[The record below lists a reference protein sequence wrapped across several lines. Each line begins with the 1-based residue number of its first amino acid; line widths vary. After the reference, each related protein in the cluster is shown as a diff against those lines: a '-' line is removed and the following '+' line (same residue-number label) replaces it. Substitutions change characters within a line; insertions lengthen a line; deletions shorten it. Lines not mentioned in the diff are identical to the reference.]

1 MSPDMKPNKILIP
14 FTIAML
20 ALTVANVV
28 NHLDADRASSPDR
41 NVGGSTNTVPSQ
53 SSAGRSL
60 LNESK
65 SLIVTGVSSRIPIAE
80 DYKLISAVPWDLKEI
95 SRLFRDAGAERSC
108 ELLDVGA
115 DVVQPLLDAIPNIAG
130 PLGRRCAFSIRLQ
143 VGKELGEGLPSVTR
157 GIIEDYLKSHQLTI
171 QPTFYYNEQGK
182 LILSPV
188 IRAAFVRIDVPEQ
201 ASPAESMIATSIREL
216 RTLGTYWNDTAT
228 FTPADCRTLVLGF
241 RYTLDVEG
249 VAAKPNAQR
258 EFELVFLHLLPEATL
273 QNPKLAVFATSDART
288 QFHLL
293 EESNPATVEQ
303 LAAITADVRFADS
316 KMMGMYPETP
326 VVTKVRHRA
335 LLSIPA
341 ELVQSQIEGLAGKGP
356 TGGFSGVL
364 DELYARAMGTAI
376 SSAAS
381 LSETEPVNALEATP
395 GPIEPTP
402 NETADPGRR

>member
-1 MSPDMKPNKILIP
+1 M
-14 FTIAML
+14 
-20 ALTVANVV
+20 
-28 NHLDADRASSPDR
+28 
-41 NVGGSTNTVPSQ
+41 
-53 SSAGRSL
+53 
-60 LNESK
+60 
-65 SLIVTGVSSRIPIAE
+65 
-80 DYKLISAVPWDLKEI
+80 
-95 SRLFRDAGAERSC
+95 
-108 ELLDVGA
+108 
-115 DVVQPLLDAIPNIAG
+115 VQPLLDAIPNIAG

-143 VGKELGEGLPSVTR
+143 VGKELGDGLPSVTR

-171 QPTFYYNEQGK
+171 QPTFYYNEQAK

-228 FTPADCRTLVLGF
+228 FTPTDCRTLVLGF

-293 EESNPATVEQ
+293 EESNPDTVEQ

-402 NETADPGRR
+402 NETGDPGRR